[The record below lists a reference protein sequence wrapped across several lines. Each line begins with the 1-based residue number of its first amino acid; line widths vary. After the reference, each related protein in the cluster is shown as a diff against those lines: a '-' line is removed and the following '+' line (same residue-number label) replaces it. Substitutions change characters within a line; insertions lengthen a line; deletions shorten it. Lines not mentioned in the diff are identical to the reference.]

1 MRIVNRVL
9 IAGLAGF
16 ALFGAYALLQGT
28 GVLRAEDS
36 VPVIDGDTLVV
47 KGRLVQ
53 LAGIDAPELG
63 QRCSNDGK
71 AWRCGREAALAL
83 RKMIAFGTTECAQEE
98 TEPESALAS
107 CTVDGKDLAIALLQ
121 QGYAV
126 ALPEAAARYQTA
138 QEGAK
143 DAKIGIWRGDFVQ
156 PSAWREG
163 ERLPGETT
171 DAHKFCVIKGT
182 INEKDQRV
190 FYVPS
195 DEGYDEISIDPERG
209 ERMFCSDD
217 QAILRGWR
225 PFPKAKS

>member
-1 MRIVNRVL
+1 MRFVTRAL

-16 ALFGAYALLQGT
+16 VFFVCYTLLQGVGT
-28 GVLRAEDS
+28 LRAEDS

-63 QRCSNDGK
+63 QRCSNNGK
-71 AWRCGREAALAL
+71 AWRCGLEAALVL
-83 RKMIAFGTTECAQEE
+83 RKMIAFGAAECAQEE
-98 TEPESALAS
+98 TEAETALAS

-126 ALPEAAARYQTA
+126 ALPESAARYQTA

-143 DAKIGIWRGDFVQ
+143 DAKIGIWRGDFVL
-156 PSAWREG
+156 PTAWRDG

-171 DAHKFCVIKGT
+171 DPHLFCVIKGT
-182 INEKDQRV
+182 INDQDQRV

-195 DEGYDEISIDPERG
+195 DEGYDEIDIDPDRG